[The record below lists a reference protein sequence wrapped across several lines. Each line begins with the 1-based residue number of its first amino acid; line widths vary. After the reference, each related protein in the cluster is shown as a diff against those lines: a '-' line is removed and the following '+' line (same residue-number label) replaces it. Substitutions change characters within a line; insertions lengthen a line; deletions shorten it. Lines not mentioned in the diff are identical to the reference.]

1 MPNPIN
7 PLQDLLNI
15 RPQKNMS
22 DIIYE
27 KISQLIQSGSLPEG
41 YIFPNETILC
51 EQLSIG
57 RSTIR
62 EAYKALEFS
71 GYVTRTKRG
80 TVVNS
85 YSIILQST
93 PLKSVIHGA
102 SHEDFL
108 EFRLMLE
115 GQTAAL
121 AAERALPEEVDQLQ
135 QLQDKLVTA
144 RQNTSY
150 DEIAALDRSFHE
162 SIANYTH
169 NPLMITSMA
178 AIAEACENETRE
190 SFSRLSVLS
199 ETLDQMLYLHQAI
212 IDAIRNQ
219 SPGEAMTDML
229 NHIAAIRQ

>member
-1 MPNPIN
+1 MPNTVN

-22 DIIYE
+22 DMIYE
-27 KISQLIQSGSLPEG
+27 KISQLIQNGSLPEG
-41 YIFPNETILC
+41 YTFPNETILC

-85 YSIILQST
+85 YAVILEST
-93 PLKSVIHGA
+93 PLKAVIHGA
-102 SHEDFL
+102 SHQDFL

-121 AAERALPEEVDQLQ
+121 AAERAAPEEADRLQ
-135 QLQDKLVTA
+135 QLQDKLILA
-144 RQNTSY
+144 RQNTDY
-150 DEIAALDRSFHE
+150 NEIAALDRSFHE
-162 SIANYTH
+162 SIANYSH

-199 ETLDQMLYLHQAI
+199 ETLDQIVYLHQAI
-212 IDAIRNQ
+212 IDSIRNQ
-219 SPGEAMTDML
+219 SPGEAMTHML
-229 NHIAAIRQ
+229 NHIAGVS

>member
-1 MPNPIN
+1 MADSIN
-7 PLQDLLNI
+7 QLQDLLNI
-15 RPQKNMS
+15 GPQKNMS

-27 KISQLIQSGSLPEG
+27 KISQLIQNGSLPEG
-41 YIFPNETILC
+41 YTFPNETVLC
-51 EQLSIG
+51 QQLSIG

-80 TVVNS
+80 TVVNN
-85 YSIILQST
+85 YSLILQST
-93 PLKSVIHGA
+93 PLKSVIHSA
-102 SHEDFL
+102 SHQDFL

-121 AAERALPEEVDQLQ
+121 AAERATPEEVDQLQ
-135 QLQDKLVTA
+135 QIQDKLVLA
-144 RQNTSY
+144 RQNTDF

-169 NPLMITSMA
+169 NPLMITSMM

-190 SFSRLSVLS
+190 SFSKLSLLS
-199 ETLDQMLYLHQAI
+199 ETLDQIVLMHQSI
-212 IDAIRNQ
+212 IDAIGNQ

-229 NHIAAIRQ
+229 NHIAGIS